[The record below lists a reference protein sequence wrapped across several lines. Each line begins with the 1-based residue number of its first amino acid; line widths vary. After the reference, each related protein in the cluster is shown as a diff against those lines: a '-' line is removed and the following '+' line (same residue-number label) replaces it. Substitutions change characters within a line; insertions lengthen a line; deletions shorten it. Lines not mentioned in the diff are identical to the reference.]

1 MRSDAP
7 RAAAAAAASSVALL
21 GDRLAQGPGRNA
33 VRWRSRAW
41 RPSADRAG
49 RRCGDCAP
57 PPSFIWCPCCGALV
71 RAALAAAALAGGGD
85 LAAIGRRGRRT
96 PAGPPLGTPLQS
108 APCRGQL
115 TFQPVILRRTDGAG
129 CAGKPSLSAPAPA
142 VLIYSAPRLLP
153 VRAHGGRA
161 CARWLGPA
169 AAIRIVEID
178 DDPELV
184 RRYGAD
190 IPVLCL
196 DGEVVCRHFLDAD
209 RLAAA
214 LAQQS

>member
-1 MRSDAP
+1 LS
-7 RAAAAAAASSVALL
+7 
-21 GDRLAQGPGRNA
+21 GR
-33 VRWRSRAW
+33 
-41 RPSADRAG
+41 G
-49 RRCGDCAP
+49 
-57 PPSFIWCPCCGALV
+57 L
-71 RAALAAAALAGGGD
+71 
-85 LAAIGRRGRRT
+85 
-96 PAGPPLGTPLQS
+96 
-108 APCRGQL
+108 
-115 TFQPVILRRTDGAG
+115 
-129 CAGKPSLSAPAPA
+129 
-142 VLIYSAPRLLP
+142 LIYSRRDCSLCERMEAG
-153 VRAHGGRA
+153 VRALA
-161 CARWLGPA
+161 GPA